1 MFESGPMVSMLIRV
15 HDLSIVMGKTLVVGG
30 LIPNWEDAILVLFDI
45 K

>member
-15 HDLSIVMGKTLVVGG
+15 HDSSIVMGKTLVVGG